1 MSNYT
6 FRSQKAAA
14 IKRAEAATKGK
25 LREFALT
32 MQRKAKIKA
41 RTAYKQVTG
50 NNARSIT
57 FDLPGP
63 MQARVFT
70 ESGYGGFLELG
81 TTRMAARPYFAP
93 AYEETKQAFERIKWD
108 E

>member
-25 LREFALT
+25 LREFAMT
-32 MQRKAKIKA
+32 MQRKAKM
-41 RTAYKQVTG
+41 RSPVLTG
-50 NNARSIT
+50 NNRRSIA
-57 FDLPGP
+57 FDQPGS
-63 MQARVFT
+63 MQLRVYT